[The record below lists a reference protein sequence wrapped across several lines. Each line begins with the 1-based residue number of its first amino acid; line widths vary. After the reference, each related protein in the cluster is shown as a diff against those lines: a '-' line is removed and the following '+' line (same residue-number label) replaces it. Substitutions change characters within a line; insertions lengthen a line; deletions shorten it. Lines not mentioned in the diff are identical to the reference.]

1 MIEERPIPSS
11 PGYAATSDGHIV
23 SLDQITFGRHLKRRI
38 LKPGWHPKNDYGS
51 VDCRG
56 KIRTVHS
63 LVLEAF
69 VGPRPEGM
77 ECRHLNGDRKDNRIE
92 NLRWGTRAE
101 NAQDRVIH
109 GTDSKGE
116 RSGQAKLTEWD
127 VVAIRSL
134 AESEIPRD
142 IIAEAHQVSQST
154 VSEIY
159 TRQTWRHLA

>member
-1 MIEERPIPSS
+1 M
-11 PGYAATSDGHIV
+11 
-23 SLDQITFGRHLKRRI
+23 
-38 LKPGWHPKNDYGS
+38 
-51 VDCRG
+51 
-56 KIRTVHS
+56 
-63 LVLEAF
+63 
-69 VGPRPEGM
+69 GPRPEGM